1 MIQEKIL
8 TKYNVYHA
16 TKHVQSDDDS
26 FTERWEKYHLSTDTI
41 NIFGVKRF
49 SLTLVG
55 YGFYNI
61 DWKFTKHMEMFV
73 DVICNLS
80 NL

>member
-16 TKHVQSDDDS
+16 TKHVQSDDDRH
-26 FTERWEKYHLSTDTI
+26 TERWEKYHLSTDTI

-55 YGFYNI
+55 YGLVYDILKIYKTYEN
-61 DWKFTKHMEMFV
+61 V
-73 DVICNLS
+73 YQYPNL
-80 NL
+80 